1 MSNTYKIKSGDTLS
15 GIASKY
21 NTTVNELMSL
31 NPYIKNANLIYA
43 GKSLNLPTAQTT
55 NNQTTNITPTP
66 QVTPSP
72 VVNTAPTKTTQEL
85 AHEYATAQT
94 AGATNDTNALL
105 AQYEKIAEQYKQGL
119 QNQEQQALNQINAQR
134 DTVLNNYNDS
144 ARQAYINKMLA
155 SKNVEQELSQR
166 GLNTS
171 GLVGSAYANVE
182 NAYSSNL
189 ANLQANRD
197 NSIRDIDN
205 KVLNTQLEYDVQENQ
220 LLGEIENAKLELQ
233 KYGNELAY
241 QRYQNALANYM
252 NFVNQ
257 ENYVK
262 EFEYQ
267 KQQDKLAQEN
277 WQKEYDFA
285 LKQYEDSLK
294 KSSVARSGGS
304 SSNSSGS
311 NSSFS
316 WKDTGTQ
323 PEASKELIPISD
335 TAFRVVQ
342 NGKTIGTINITPDAT
357 DDQILAIGKQ
367 YGIDLSQY
375 LS

>member
-55 NNQTTNITPTP
+55 NNQITNTTPEA
-66 QVTPSP
+66 TPSP

-119 QNQEQQALNQINAQR
+119 QSQEQQALNQINAQR

-182 NAYSSNL
+182 NAYSNNL

-205 KVLNTQLEYDVQENQ
+205 KVTDTQLQYNIQKNQ
-220 LLGEIENAKLELQ
+220 LLAEVENAKLELQ
-233 KYGNELAY
+233 KYGNELAN
-241 QRYQNALANYM
+241 QRYQTALNNYLNFANLDYSKEQDRLA
-252 NFVNQ
+252 Q
-257 ENYVK
+257 ENYLK

-267 KQQDKLAQEN
+267 KQQDKIAQDN
-277 WQKEYDFA
+277 WLKEYQLA
-285 LKQYEDSLK
+285 LK
-294 KSSVARSGGS
+294 KSKSSGS
-304 SSNSSGS
+304 AGS

-316 WKDTGTQ
+316 WGDTGNQLET
-323 PEASKELIPISD
+323 SKELIPISD

-357 DDQILAIGKQ
+357 DEQILAIGKQ